1 MSGAKLPTLAILLPS
16 GLFEV
21 HVLPA
26 GRSTLGRAPSN
37 RVVVHDRRV
46 SRVHAAITVEHAF
59 VTIEDLGS
67 TNGVWLN
74 GRKLA
79 QEPLTDGDVLT
90 VGDSTVHFAWEGTS
104 DEQIVAE
111 PMPSIPGWRLPP
123 NQESKDT
130 E

>member
-1 MSGAKLPTLAILLPS
+1 MSGDKLPTLAILLPS
-16 GLFEV
+16 GLFQV
-21 HVLPA
+21 HVLTT
-26 GRSTLGRAPSN
+26 GRTTIGRAPSN
-37 RVVVHDRRV
+37 QVIVHDRRV

-74 GRKLA
+74 GRKLM

-90 VGDSTVHFAWEGTS
+90 LGDSTLHFAWENPN
-104 DEQIVAE
+104 DVCIEAE
-111 PMPSIPGWRLPP
+111 PMPAVPGLRLPGH
-123 NQESKDT
+123 ESKDT

>member
-21 HVLPA
+21 HILNT
-26 GRSTLGRAPSN
+26 GRTMVGRALTN
-37 RVVVHDRRV
+37 QVVLHDRRA
-46 SRVHAAITVEHAF
+46 SRIHAAITVEHAF

-74 GRKLA
+74 GRKLT

-90 VGDSTVHFAWEGTS
+90 IGDSTVHFAWENA
-104 DEQIVAE
+104 DDVRIEAE
-111 PMPSIPGWRLPP
+111 PMPSVPGLRMPGL
-123 NQESKDT
+123 ESKDT
-130 E
+130 EK

>member
-26 GRSTLGRAPSN
+26 GRTTIGRAPSN
-37 RVVVHDRRV
+37 QVIVHDRRV
-46 SRVHAAITVEHAF
+46 SRVHAALTVDHAF

-74 GRKLA
+74 GRKLT

-90 VGDSTVHFAWEGTS
+90 LGDSTVHFAWENPA
-104 DEQIVAE
+104 DVRIEAE
-111 PMPSIPGWRLPP
+111 SMPSVPGLRQPRHG
-123 NQESKDT
+123 SKNI